1 MRANQR
7 RKAIIERLLSSSE
20 PVSGTVLSGELSASR
35 QIIVQDVSVLRAEGY
50 DIISTH
56 SGYVIKSSPHKERII
71 KVRHT
76 SEETADEL
84 MTVVSLGATVVD
96 VFVRHKVYGRLE
108 AKLNIFSERTVK
120 QFMEGINSGK
130 SSELMH
136 VTSGYH
142 NHTLRADS
150 EEILDRVEA
159 ALKSKG
165 YTVEAN

>member
-142 NHTLRADS
+142 YHTLRADS

>member
-1 MRANQR
+1 M
-7 RKAIIERLLSSSE
+7 
-20 PVSGTVLSGELSASR
+20 
-35 QIIVQDVSVLRAEGY
+35 
-50 DIISTH
+50 
-56 SGYVIKSSPHKERII
+56 YVRTKKKNDAPHKERIV

-142 NHTLRADS
+142 YHTLRADS